1 MKPIATLLMLSAL
14 VACATSIAA
23 APPGHPSTDAA
34 ADMLQ
39 LPKATSDADLP
50 RKGRVI
56 SAIDTNQYTYI
67 EVEQDKK
74 TLWLAAPTVAVKKDN
89 VIRYDDGAEMINF
102 YSKTLKRTFPSVMFI
117 GRVLVTNEKP

>member
-1 MKPIATLLMLSAL
+1 MKPIAVVLMLSAL
-14 VACATSIAA
+14 VACAASIAA

-34 ADMLQ
+34 ADMLR
-39 LPKATSDADLP
+39 LPKDTSDADLP
-50 RKGRVI
+50 HKGKVI

-74 TLWLAAPTVAVKKDN
+74 SVWLAAPTVLVKKDN
-89 VIRYDDGAEMINF
+89 LIRYDDGAEMLNF

-117 GRVLVTNEKP
+117 NRVLVTNDKP